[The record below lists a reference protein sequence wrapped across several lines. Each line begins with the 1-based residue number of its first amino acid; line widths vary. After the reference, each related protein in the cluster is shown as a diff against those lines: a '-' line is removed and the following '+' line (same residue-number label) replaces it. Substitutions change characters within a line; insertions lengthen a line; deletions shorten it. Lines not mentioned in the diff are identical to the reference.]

1 MSLICVMRFVSNL
14 PCAISCDNLF
24 IGTLRDD
31 GLTSAI
37 PCGEHFF
44 SFHPLPDEGIAIPL
58 SMHIDVCEPASCPE
72 GITLKLLPGSEL
84 ICDIAFPVIKR
95 EIPHIICK
103 YDEGSDSAAI
113 YYDGGVNVCLMREGK
128 VITAFR
134 LCDECQDFSINSF
147 GSYYILCVDEKV
159 IIADKN
165 TLKQTQIID
174 HCTYHN
180 GMIYK
185 NTPHPDGL
193 RIRQTL
199 DDPSAGI
206 IELSKRDNYPA
217 FTLALSTKC
226 ADRSTAMDLLSPSL
240 LKSLTFDD
248 LCEFFGDFYDI
259 EYDFSSPTKLCL
271 SYALHPGI
279 YEIKEFSVEL
289 SSGKISNISEV

>member
-1 MSLICVMRFVSNL
+1 
-14 PCAISCDNLF
+14 
-24 IGTLRDD
+24 
-31 GLTSAI
+31 
-37 PCGEHFF
+37 
-44 SFHPLPDEGIAIPL
+44 
-58 SMHIDVCEPASCPE
+58 MHIDVCEPVSCPE

-174 HCTYHN
+174 LVPIITAWS
-180 GMIYK
+180 IRIPI
-185 NTPHPDGL
+185 TPTASN
-193 RIRQTL
+193 RQTL

-217 FTLALSTKC
+217 FTLALSAKC